1 MSHKYIA
8 HLYNVQILELLI
20 MHIYTFLWEKQSDF
34 GGLEEG
40 WLLMKIYKDSL
51 LFAPLDPQNGVIL
64 VFKIKLVSS
73 HATFIHPPSM
83 RIVPH
88 TWINF
93 LPKRPFSGFD
103 HYHNT
108 YFKFSHPLRWQNLS
122 WEIFNFLSQCCSN
135 TFNILEGFFR
145 YRMNEM

>member
-20 MHIYTFLWEKQSDF
+20 MHIYFSVRKTVWIW
-34 GGLEEG
+34 GLEEG

-103 HYHNT
+103 HY
-108 YFKFSHPLRWQNLS
+108 YIPKYLKFSQPFRWQNLS
-122 WEIFNFLSQCCSN
+122 WEIFNFLLQYCSN
-135 TFNILEGFFR
+135 TFN
-145 YRMNEM
+145 M

>member
-20 MHIYTFLWEKQSDF
+20 MHTYYIFFSVRKIVWF
-34 GGLEEG
+34 WGLEG

-108 YFKFSHPLRWQNLS
+108 YFKFSQPLRWQNLS
-122 WEIFNFLSQCCSN
+122 WEIFNFLLQYCSN
-135 TFNILEGFFR
+135 TFN
-145 YRMNEM
+145 M